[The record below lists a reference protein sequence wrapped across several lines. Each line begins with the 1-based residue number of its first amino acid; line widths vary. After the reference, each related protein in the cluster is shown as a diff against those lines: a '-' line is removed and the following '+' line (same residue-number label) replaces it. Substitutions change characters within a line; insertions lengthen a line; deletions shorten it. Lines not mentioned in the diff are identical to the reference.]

1 MGFQHG
7 KGNFYDRMP
16 SGLLTTSGCGFVLEM
31 LLVTLSMV
39 LTRTLVFLTAS
50 SVIWWCHIL
59 AETKINIL
67 LSIVQQHSFTF
78 SSSMLVI

>member
-16 SGLLTTSGCGFVLEM
+16 SGLLTTLGCGFVLEM

-67 LSIVQQHSFTF
+67 LSIVQQHSFTS